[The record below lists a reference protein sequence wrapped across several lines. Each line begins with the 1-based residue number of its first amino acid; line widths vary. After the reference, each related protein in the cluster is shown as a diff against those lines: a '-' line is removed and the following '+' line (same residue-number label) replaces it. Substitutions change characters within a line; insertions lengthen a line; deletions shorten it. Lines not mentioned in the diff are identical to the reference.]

1 MTDGCTMTVFPSF
14 HPIPNQ
20 PQRPLPARL
29 SPPPQGP
36 YLCAVQ
42 TLPAPYL
49 TPEALTTFIRT
60 ALAEDVGDGDHSALA
75 AIPAAARNRAHLLV
89 KDDGVLAGMALA
101 PLIFAEVDPALTM
114 TPLLADGTRV
124 QHGDIAFTVEGPA
137 RSILT
142 AERLVLN
149 CMQRM
154 SGIATHTAHLNTL
167 VAGTRAK
174 LLDTRKTTPNF
185 RLCEKWAVLIGGGVN
200 HRYGLFDMIILKD
213 NHVDYAG
220 SIGAAIAATHAYLR
234 EKGLQLP
241 IEVETR
247 SLAEVQL
254 ALDAGGIDRIML
266 DNMPPEQ
273 LREAVAL
280 VAGRFPTEA
289 SGGITE
295 QTIGEVARTGV
306 DYISVGALTH
316 SVKSLDLS
324 LKAF

>member
-1 MTDGCTMTVFPSF
+1 MQNP
-14 HPIPNQ
+14 
-20 PQRPLPARL
+20 PA
-29 SPPPQGP
+29 S
-36 YLCAVQ
+36 
-42 TLPAPYL
+42 YL

-75 AIPAAARNRAHLLV
+75 AIPAGAQNRAHLLV
-89 KDDGVLAGMALA
+89 KGEGILAGVALA
-101 PLIFAEVDPALTM
+101 PLIFKEVDPALHM
-114 TPLLADGTRV
+114 TVLLTDGTPVR
-124 QHGDIAFTVEGPA
+124 HGDIAFTVEGPA
-137 RSILT
+137 RGILT

-154 SGIATHTAHLNTL
+154 SGIATYTAHLNNL
-167 VAGTRAK
+167 LAGTTTK

-185 RLCEKWAVLIGGGVN
+185 RICEKWAVLIGGGVN

-220 SIGAAIAATHAYLR
+220 GIAQAIAATHAYL
-234 EKGLQLP
+234 EKTGRQLP
-241 IEVETR
+241 IEIETR
-247 SLAEVQL
+247 SLIEVQQ
-254 ALDAGGIDRIML
+254 ALDAGGVDRIML
-266 DNMPPEQ
+266 DNMNPEL

-280 VAGRFPTEA
+280 IAGRFPTEA

-295 QTIGEVARTGV
+295 QTIAEVARTGV

-324 LKAF
+324 LKAY